1 MNYFIWGILTD
12 GFYEFIK
19 ESTLWS
25 ISKGKWI
32 KGPEFP
38 HKRGIEEGCATLL
51 NQSVVLVIG
60 ITKLESKYYYIFIK
74 RTIHVRNFG
83 MKDPRELGTSIEIWH
98 TVSSIWK
105 IIKVKG
111 CNAETVHIWNY
122 VG

>member
-51 NQSVVLVIG
+51 NRSVVLVIG

-74 RTIHVRNFG
+74 RTIRVRNFG
-83 MKDPRELGTSIEIWH
+83 MKVERS
-98 TVSSIWK
+98 
-105 IIKVKG
+105 KG
-111 CNAETVHIWNY
+111 GGYKYWNLTY
-122 VG
+122 SVFKFEKL